1 MNRIVWRVQVWLY
14 LEIAQV
20 TRLLTNTHSQVGGTL
35 LVSPGL
41 IWEHKDLVPSTHLE
55 HSLRY
60 GRLSVCL
67 CQGGS
72 FEFSA
77 Y

>member
-1 MNRIVWRVQVWLY
+1 MAVPIDCTCHQA
-14 LEIAQV
+14 I
-20 TRLLTNTHSQVGGTL
+20 NTHSQVGGTL

-41 IWEHKDLVPSTHLE
+41 IWEHKDFVPSTHLE

-60 GRLSVCL
+60 GRFSVCL

-72 FEFSA
+72 FEFSGS
-77 Y
+77 